1 MKVMT
6 NLIGVLNLVL
16 SISFI
21 INKGYIY
28 DDFPLII
35 IYQNLLI
42 TGLYLVKKN
51 DNM

>member
-1 MKVMT
+1 MT
-6 NLIGVLNLVL
+6 NLIGILNLVL
-16 SISFI
+16 SISLI
-21 INKGYIY
+21 LNIDYIY
-28 DDFPLII
+28 NDFPFII